1 MPEHRFFSIQESKII
16 YQFLKLNDH
25 LLSAKIPPNLPLK
38 KGGVTQIQIFI

>member
-1 MPEHRFFSIQESKII
+1 MPEHRFFIIQESKII

-38 KGGVTQIQIFI
+38 KGGMTQIQILI